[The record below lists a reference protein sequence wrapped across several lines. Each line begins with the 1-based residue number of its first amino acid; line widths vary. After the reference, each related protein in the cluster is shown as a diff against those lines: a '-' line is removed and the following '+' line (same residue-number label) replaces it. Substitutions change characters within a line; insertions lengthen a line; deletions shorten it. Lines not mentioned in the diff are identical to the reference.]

1 MPVRSTPIFIQGNSH
16 PAEET
21 RLMLAGMLGAATGSF
36 AGGVASSDPAH
47 GVARGAD
54 LAVTQNGTPN
64 MTVNVAA
71 GGCFI
76 RGTQSAN
83 QGAYHLWNDASLSVA
98 ISAADAT
105 NSRRDLIVAQ
115 VRDANYSGA
124 SSDARIVVVTGTP
137 AASPVDPT
145 VPANS
150 LVLARV
156 AVAAGATSIVTANI
170 TDLRTMAN
178 ILNACPA
185 FGSTTQRDQFIPVPY
200 AGQNVQ
206 IVTGTTNR
214 FMSYDGTAW
223 RDLPSI
229 SRIHGVHLG
238 HTLQQVINNVTPTVS
253 GLNYE
258 FYDSDNYH
266 STVTNNSRITIPA
279 GLAGMYAVNGYIRY
293 DSSSVTSPIL
303 GIYVNGSA
311 VTRMIGQTGPF
322 AAIAISATLPLA
334 AGDYIELFTY
344 HSTGAARLL
353 DTVPTPNNIDPIA
366 PQLSAYMIGGPRV

>member
-1 MPVRSTPIFIQGNSH
+1 
-16 PAEET
+16 
-21 RLMLAGMLGAATGSF
+21 MLGGMLGAATGSF

-54 LAVTQNGTPN
+54 FAVTQNGTPN
-64 MTVNVAA
+64 MSVNVAA
-71 GGCFI
+71 GGAFI
-76 RGTQSAN
+76 RGTQNAN
-83 QGAYHLWNDASLSVA
+83 QGAYHVWNDGTVNLS

-105 NSRRDLIVAQ
+105 NGRRDLVIAQ
-115 VRDANYSGA
+115 VRDAFYSGA
-124 SSDARIVVVTGTP
+124 TNDARITVVTGTP
-137 AASPVDPT
+137 AASPADPSLASF
-145 VPANS
+145 PNA
-150 LVLARV
+150 LVLARIT
-156 AVAAGATSIVTANI
+156 VAAGDTAINTADI

-229 SRIHGVHLG
+229 SRTHGVHLG
-238 HTLQQVINNVTPTVS
+238 HTLQQAINNVTPTVIA
-253 GLNYE
+253 LNYE

-266 STVTNNSRITIPA
+266 STATNISRITIPA
-279 GLAGMYAVNGYIRY
+279 GLGGMYAVNGYIRY
-293 DSSSVTSPIL
+293 DSSSVTNPIV
-303 GIYVNGSA
+303 GIYVNGAA
-311 VTRMIGQTGPF
+311 VTRMMGVTTTF
-322 AAIAISATLPLA
+322 APVAISATLPLA

-344 HSTGAARLL
+344 HSTGTARLL
-353 DTVPTPNNIDPIA
+353 DTVAIPNNIDPIA
-366 PQLSAYMIGGPRV
+366 PQLSAYLIGGARV

>member
-1 MPVRSTPIFIQGNSH
+1 
-16 PAEET
+16 
-21 RLMLAGMLGAATGSF
+21 MLGGMLGTVTGSF

-47 GVARGAD
+47 GVARNAD
-54 LAVTQNGTPN
+54 FAVTQNGTPN
-64 MTVNVAA
+64 MSVNVAA
-71 GGCFI
+71 GGAFI
-76 RGTQSAN
+76 RGTQNAN
-83 QGAYHLWNDASLSVA
+83 QGAYHVWNDGTVNLP
-98 ISAADAT
+98 ISAADVT
-105 NSRRDLIVAQ
+105 NGRRDLVIAQ
-115 VRDANYSGA
+115 VRDSAYSGA
-124 SSDARIVVVTGTP
+124 DDDARITVVTGTP
-137 AASPVDPT
+137 AA
-145 VPANS
+145 VPADPSLASFPNA
-150 LVLARV
+150 LVLARIT
-156 AVAAGATSIVTANI
+156 VAAGDTAINTADI

-185 FGSTTQRDQFIPVPY
+185 FESTTQRDQFIPVPY

-214 FMSYDGTAW
+214 FMSYDGAAW

-229 SRIHGVHLG
+229 SRIHGVHLK
-238 HTLQQVINNVTPTVS
+238 HTVQQTINNVTATVVA
-253 GLNYE
+253 LNDE

-266 STVTNNSRITIPA
+266 STTTNNSRITIPA

-311 VTRMIGQTGPF
+311 VTRLIGQTGPY
-322 AAIAISATLPLA
+322 AAVAISATLPLA

-353 DTVPTPNNIDPIA
+353 DTVASSNTVDPIA